1 MAAIDP
7 WEKAADCERAAQ
19 ATPDP
24 LRRNILL
31 KLQSLWLTLA
41 NESGVMTPAELAS
54 EAERIGR
61 VQADLVPADLP
72 MIGRSRATLRSR
84 RSASPFPIGRA
95 QHAPG

>member
-7 WEKAADCERAAQ
+7 WEKAADFERAAQ

-61 VQADLVPADLP
+61 VQADLVPADVP
-72 MIGRSRATLRSR
+72 MVSRPRGTLRSR
-84 RSASPFPIGRA
+84 KSASPVPIGRA

>member
-7 WEKAADCERAAQ
+7 WEKAADFERAAQ

-61 VQADLVPADLP
+61 VQADLVPADVP
-72 MIGRSRATLRSR
+72 MVSRPRGTLRSR
-84 RSASPFPIGRA
+84 KSASPFPIGRA

>member
-31 KLQSLWLTLA
+31 KLQSLWVTLA

-72 MIGRSRATLRSR
+72 MIGRSRGTLRSR
-84 RSASPFPIGRA
+84 KSTSPLPIGRA
-95 QHAPG
+95 QHAAG